1 MEVLMWKRN
10 EVIPKKMSVLEETGK
25 SSCLKRFLWA
35 SGNMVILIGVDSK
48 KEPKIC
54 LEPYYGYPAL

>member
-1 MEVLMWKRN
+1 MKVLDVKGKRGDA
-10 EVIPKKMSVLEETGK
+10 KKWMLEATGK
-25 SSCLKRFLWA
+25 SSHLKSFPWA
-35 SGNMVILIGVDSK
+35 LGCMAILLGADSK

>member
-1 MEVLMWKRN
+1 MPEK
-10 EVIPKKMSVLEETGK
+10 ISVLEETGK
-25 SSCLKRFLWA
+25 SSHLKSFPWA
-35 SGNMVILIGVDSK
+35 SGSMVILIGADNK